1 MTSPFAVRVGRRGDG
16 VAAVSDVFRVSTC
29 FKGLVGAPVI
39 AIRRIDVA
47 VPDNLEQCALLRV
60 GESPDAHFNASVRA
74 AVIANRASS
83 RYCSFAS
90 GFNFDHNGATSS
102 KPMPDVPV

>member
-1 MTSPFAVRVGRRGDG
+1 MRVGQVVQVRTARGG
-16 VAAVSDVFRVSTC
+16 FVEPAAV
-29 FKGLVGAPVI
+29 
-39 AIRRIDVA
+39 
-47 VPDNLEQCALLRV
+47 V
-60 GESPDAHFNASVRA
+60 GEDERAGDADLIRDEPAYLLPLLFAHFNASVRA

-90 GFNFDHNGATSS
+90 GFNFDHNGSTSS